1 MMSFRPRPTEASS
14 LVASARFLHNELPI
28 RFAHRIAEL
37 DHLPHGLSHMPHVL
51 KVLEW
56 YVQSFMDPRS
66 FPEVREWYVQSFMDL
81 RNFPE
86 VQGAEE
92 EVAFT
97 RLIERIKT
105 RHNHTVPCMAL
116 GIAELK
122 KRLQEE
128 GLACVWGNK
137 ARHNHTVPCMALGIA
152 ELKKR
157 LQVSTRKGRRSWKT
171 GHGGEGDEGVD
182 NPWLPMDKF
191 PEVHQFLDRFFLSR
205 IGIRMLIGQ
214 QIALHKTGPGRE
226 SMIGLIDTKCR
237 PFEVA
242 RNAIDDA
249 RTLCS
254 RTYGNAPEVH
264 VFGDPTFTFPYV
276 RTHLHHMLF
285 ELLKNSLRAVQ
296 ERFPDTQ
303 PPPVRVVVAD
313 GIEDVAIKVSDEGG
327 GIKRSGLPRIW
338 SYLYSTASIPTPL
351 RQPPNPLN
359 PSEPQPPSPAPSG
372 PSTPG
377 TSPPSTPSSPSAI
390 SLASSP
396 ASSAASSPRPS
407 RFTPIGSSFAE
418 PWDLT
423 EENGGVGVDEVGDE
437 VTVSTMASA
446 DGEELPSVIAG
457 YGYGLPI
464 ARLYAR
470 YFGGDLQIFSMEG
483 YGTDAYLHLNRLSN
497 VQEPLP

>member
-1 MMSFRPRPTEASS
+1 
-14 LVASARFLHNELPI
+14 
-28 RFAHRIAEL
+28 
-37 DHLPHGLSHMPHVL
+37 
-51 KVLEW
+51 
-56 YVQSFMDPRS
+56 Q
-66 FPEVREWYVQSFMDL
+66 
-81 RNFPE
+81 
-86 VQGAEE
+86 
-92 EVAFT
+92 
-97 RLIERIKT
+97 
-105 RHNHTVPCMAL
+105 
-116 GIAELK
+116 
-122 KRLQEE
+122 
-128 GLACVWGNK
+128 
-137 ARHNHTVPCMALGIA
+137 
-152 ELKKR
+152 
-157 LQVSTRKGRRSWKT
+157 QV
-171 GHGGEGDEGVD
+171 
-182 NPWLPMDKF
+182 
-191 PEVHQFLDRFFLSR
+191 
-205 IGIRMLIGQ
+205 
-214 QIALHKTGPGRE
+214 ALHKTGPGRE

-296 ERFPDTQ
+296 ERFPDSQ

-338 SYLYSTASIPTPL
+338 SYLYSTASIPTP
-351 RQPPNPLN
+351 RHKPPGPNT
-359 PSEPQPPSPAPSG
+359 PSESQ
-372 PSTPG
+372 PSTP
-377 TSPPSTPSSPSAI
+377 TSSAPSSPNSSPPSTPSPPSAI

-396 ASSAASSPRPS
+396 ASSAASSPYAS

-418 PWDLT
+418 PWELT
-423 EENGGVGVDEVGDE
+423 EGEGEVPADGVGDGVS
-437 VTVSTMASA
+437 VSTMASV
-446 DGEELPSVIAG
+446 DGEELPSLIAG

>member
-51 KVLEW
+51 KV
-56 YVQSFMDPRS
+56 
-66 FPEVREWYVQSFMDL
+66 REWYVQSFMDL

-86 VQGAEE
+86 VEGAEE

-122 KRLQEE
+122 KRLQ
-128 GLACVWGNK
+128 
-137 ARHNHTVPCMALGIA
+137 
-152 ELKKR
+152 
-157 LQVSTRKGRRSWKT
+157 
-171 GHGGEGDEGVD
+171 VD

-359 PSEPQPPSPAPSG
+359 PSETEPPSPASSG

-377 TSPPSTPSSPSAI
+377 SSPPSTPSSPSAI

-396 ASSAASSPRPS
+396 ASSAASSPRAS
-407 RFTPIGSSFAE
+407 RFTPVGSSFAE

-423 EENGGVGVDEVGDE
+423 EEDGGMGVDEVGDG